1 MLSSLAERL
10 NAERHRRFVGR
21 KRELDLFE
29 STLALAKRGDS
40 DQFAAGI
47 TVSELPFHV
56 LHIFGP
62 GGVGKTSLIGQFT
75 RICQRLNIQF
85 LYVDAR
91 NIEPTPESFISALR
105 ILMGL
110 NNHDSP
116 LQALAAKPSLHVIL
130 LDTYET
136 LTPLDE
142 WLREKFLPQLPENTL
157 IVIAGRHA
165 PTSAWR
171 TDPGWQALIHPLP
184 LRNLSPEESQAYLT
198 RRAVPATQ
206 HQVVLDF
213 THGHPFA
220 LSLVA
225 DVFAQGQEINFQ
237 PESVPDVVKTLLEK
251 FVQDVPTPTHRM
263 ALEACALVRVT
274 TEALLALM
282 LDVPDVHELFEWLRG
297 LSLIES
303 GQLGIFPHDL
313 AREVLSADVRW
324 RNPDWYAELHR
335 RARLYYTTRLQQTH
349 GQEQHRVLF
358 DYIFLHRDNPA
369 IRPRFTWQENSSLLT
384 DTLRETDKA
393 AIISMVT
400 EHEGEESARL
410 AAHWL
415 TRQPQGVLIFR
426 DSQQQPAGFVLM
438 VALHQ
443 SSEDLQADP
452 GAVATWNYLQTHAP
466 LRPNEGATLFRFWMA
481 RDTYQ
486 AVSPTQS
493 LIFINFVQ
501 HHRATAGLAF
511 TFFTCAEPDFW
522 AAMFAY
528 ADLTRLPEVDFQV
541 GGRRY
546 GVYGHD
552 WRVVS
557 TVAWQELLA
566 QREIAASATAIAPTH
581 VSEPLLV
588 LSQPEFVAA
597 VQDALRNF
605 SRANALQNNPLLRSR
620 LVVERITTIANP
632 PERITILQ
640 TLVQEVVES
649 LQTSPREAKS
659 YRALYHTYLHPAAT
673 QEQAAELLDL
683 PFSTFR
689 RHLKAGVRHVADILW
704 HREIN

>member
-1 MLSSLAERL
+1 MSSSLAERL

-29 STLALAKRGDS
+29 SALVA
-40 DQFAAGI
+40 
-47 TVSELPFHV
+47 TELPFHV

-62 GGVGKTSLIGQFT
+62 GGVGKTSLIGQFAQ
-75 RICQRLNIQF
+75 ICQQQNVQF
-85 LYVDAR
+85 IYVDAR
-91 NIEPTPESFISALR
+91 NIEPTSDSFVSTLQL
-105 ILMGL
+105 LMGL
-110 NNHDSP
+110 NSIDSP
-116 LQALAAKPSLHVIL
+116 LQVLATKAERHVIL

-136 LTPLDE
+136 LAPLDE

-157 IVIAGRHA
+157 IVIAGRYP

-184 LRNLSPEESQAYLT
+184 LRNLSPEESQAYLI
-198 RRAVPATQ
+198 RRAVPTTQ

-225 DVFAQGQEINFQ
+225 DVFAQGQEICFQ

-251 FVQDVPTPTHRM
+251 FVQDVPTSAHRM

-274 TEALLALM
+274 TETLLALM
-282 LDVPDVHELFEWLRG
+282 LNVPDAHELFTWLRG

-313 AREVLSADVRW
+313 AREVLTADLRW

-384 DTLRETDKA
+384 DTMRETDKSA
-393 AIISMVT
+393 LLHMVAK
-400 EHEGEESARL
+400 HEGEESARL

-415 TRQPQGVLIFR
+415 TQQPQGVLVFR
-426 DSQQQPAGFVLM
+426 DSQQQPVGFVLM

-443 SSEDLQADP
+443 AIEDLQADP
-452 GAVATWNYLQTHAP
+452 GAVAAWNYLQTQAP

-481 RDTYQ
+481 QDTYQ
-486 AVSPTQS
+486 AVSPLQS

-501 HHRATAGLAF
+501 HHRLTAGLAF
-511 TFFTCAEPDFW
+511 TFFSCAEPNFW

-528 ADLTRLPEVDFQV
+528 ADLARLPEADFQV

-557 TVAWQELLA
+557 TTAWQELLA
-566 QREIAASATAIAPTH
+566 QREVAASAIAIAPTD

-588 LSQPEFVAA
+588 LSQPEFVEA

-605 SRANALQNNPLLRSR
+605 SRPNTLQNNPLLRSR
-620 LVVERITTIANP
+620 LVMEHPAIANSTQRITV
-632 PERITILQ
+632 LQ
-640 TLVQEVVES
+640 TLVQEAVNS
-649 LQTSPREAKS
+649 LQTSPREAKY
-659 YRALYHTYLHPAAT
+659 YRALEHTYIHPAVT

-689 RHLKAGVRHVADILW
+689 RHLKAGVMRVADILW
-704 HREIN
+704 HREIS

>member
-393 AIISMVT
+393 AIISMVA

>member
-393 AIISMVT
+393 AIISMVA

-566 QREIAASATAIAPTH
+566 QREIAASATVIAPTH